1 MGCSSS
7 TEEISDPRHVN
18 LTHFCVERIIG
29 QGSFGEVHAC
39 VHKPT
44 YNIILLFINSGKWYA
59 LKILEK
65 TEVVRKNSVDQVIN
79 EKNLL
84 SELHN
89 PFLVNMFY
97 AFTDNECCYMILDLC
112 LGGDLRY
119 LLNDIF

>member
-1 MGCSSS
+1 MLQY
-7 TEEISDPRHVN
+7 IS
-18 LTHFCVERIIG
+18 LRING
-29 QGSFGEVHAC
+29 FF
-39 VHKPT
+39 
-44 YNIILLFINSGKWYA
+44 YINCSGKWYA

-65 TEVVRKNSVDQVIN
+65 AEVVRKNAIDQVIN

-119 LLNDIF
+119 YLYIILIYYFYE